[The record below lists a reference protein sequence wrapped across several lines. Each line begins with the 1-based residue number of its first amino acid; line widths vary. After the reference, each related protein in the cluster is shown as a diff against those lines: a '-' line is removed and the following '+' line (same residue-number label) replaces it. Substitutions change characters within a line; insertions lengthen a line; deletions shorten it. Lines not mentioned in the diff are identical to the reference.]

1 MSDKTETILDF
12 DFGFTAMTEDELT
25 VVQDSRTVAETASAT
40 AQSEAEKAQLLYNAI
55 TPLLN
60 NLKANRNG
68 THLLKAVAH
77 AGARAYSLTSA
88 RKPLP
93 NALSACGT
101 VGTA

>member
-25 VVQDSRTVAETASAT
+25 VVQDSRSATDTASAT

-60 NLKANRNG
+60 NLKANPEKDYIYWPDRYAK
-68 THLLKAVAH
+68 LDAFADKLQQI
-77 AGARAYSLTSA
+77 LT
-88 RKPLP
+88 
-93 NALSACGT
+93 GE
-101 VGTA
+101 